1 VLLDGGRIVVE
12 GTHDQLLE
20 TSEAYRQVL
29 ARQLEAEPDLETEVS
44 A

>member
-1 VLLDGGRIVVE
+1 VVAE

-29 ARQLEAEPDLETEVS
+29 ARQVAADGGGLEAAANAVTEVS